1 MAQLDDFSKI
11 IVGGREI
18 SKVLHQGK
26 IIWQASGLIAGDME
40 AGFYGEIPASEF
52 ITGNALATAIG
63 LTAGT
68 AQYSNEPWLK
78 FALDGKV
85 LYVAK
90 KSYRHSIARN
100 DIDFVGAITGTK
112 TITINGDTYK
122 VRVLQTGQGVAFD
135 DSPTNYHYS
144 EYNRLM
150 LPIHIKAKTK
160 TWETPEYVESDL
172 PDWNIGYTDA
182 DLNTVF
188 GSGKGTTTHCFERST
203 YSNGNFHTLRGAGT
217 TNRDASSR
225 GLAMA
230 DSRLDYMGWRPCL
243 ELVG

>member
-1 MAQLDDFSKI
+1 MLANRVRMTTGLKPPI
-11 IVGGREI
+11 
-18 SKVLHQGK
+18 
-26 IIWQASGLIAGDME
+26 GLIAGNME
-40 AGFYGEIPASEF
+40 AGFYGEVPASDF

-68 AQYSNEPWLK
+68 AQNSNEPWLK
-78 FALDGKV
+78 FALDGKT

-90 KSYRHSIARN
+90 KSFRYNITRN
-100 DIDFVGAITGTK
+100 EIESVGAITGTK

-122 VRVLQTGQGVAFD
+122 VRVLQTGQGVTFD

-160 TWETPEYVESDL
+160 AWETPEYVESDL

-188 GSGKGTTTHCFERST
+188 GSGKGTTTHCFESST
-203 YSNGNFHTLRGAGT
+203 YGNGSYHTLRGAGT
-217 TNRDASSR
+217 TNRDVSSR
-225 GLAMA
+225 GLAGVT
-230 DSRLDYMGWRPCL
+230 DREDYVGWRPCL